1 MKRERDNGLKLDLK
15 SILTRVEKPLKKSGT
30 TDGGIF
36 TRSRNVAIRLKKW
49 DLIFNFGTFSKYDHI
64 SLESKLLTLFGLK
77 SIFRLLYRRVSSV
90 VVVSL

>member
-1 MKRERDNGLKLDLK
+1 MERRTGEFLRDQDETN
-15 SILTRVEKPLKKSGT
+15 E
-30 TDGGIF
+30 
-36 TRSRNVAIRLKKW
+36 VAIRLKKW

-90 VVVSL
+90 VVVSRIYNGSL

>member
-1 MKRERDNGLKLDLK
+1 MERRTGEFLRDQDETN
-15 SILTRVEKPLKKSGT
+15 E
-30 TDGGIF
+30 
-36 TRSRNVAIRLKKW
+36 VAIRLKKW

-90 VVVSL
+90 VVVSQIYNGSL

>member
-1 MKRERDNGLKLDLK
+1 M
-15 SILTRVEKPLKKSGT
+15 
-30 TDGGIF
+30 
-36 TRSRNVAIRLKKW
+36 AIRLKKW

-90 VVVSL
+90 VVVSRIYITVLFNRAVFSLAWKGTFESKKIPGLWFASIIVYK